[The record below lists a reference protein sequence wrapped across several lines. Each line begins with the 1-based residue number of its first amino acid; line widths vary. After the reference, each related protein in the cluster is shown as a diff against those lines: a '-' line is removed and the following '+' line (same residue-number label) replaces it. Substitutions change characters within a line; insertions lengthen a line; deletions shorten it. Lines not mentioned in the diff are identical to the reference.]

1 MKRPF
6 ALLLLLIAAPAVWAA
21 DDASAEVKPPQGF
34 KALFNGKDLTG
45 WKGLVASPPKRAAM
59 SAEELAAEQKK
70 ADASMNE
77 HWSVEDGVLVYD
89 GKGQSLCTAKDYADF
104 EMYVDWKILSDGDS
118 GIYVRGSPQIQIWD
132 PAHWKV
138 GSGGLY
144 NNKEHQSA
152 PTIIADNPIGEWNT
166 FYIKMVGDR
175 VTVKLNGKTVT
186 DNVVLENYWERDK
199 PIYPTGQIELQHHGN
214 RLEFKNIYIREL
226 VSPDQLKKMEEAA
239 PAKATATPKKDQ
251 NVLVFL
257 RHAGFRHSSIPVG
270 GRAVQIIGDKN
281 GAYSS
286 VITDDLTDLW
296 PENLTRYDAVVM
308 VNTTGEWIKP
318 RAEDL
323 QQIEAKYGEK
333 LSAADAEAK
342 LKKSLLNFVSSG
354 KGLVGFHAA
363 SDANYQWPEFGEM
376 VGGYFNAHP
385 WHEKVGVKVDSPQ
398 HPLMA
403 AFGGKDF
410 TIVDEIYQ
418 FRDPYSRKALHV
430 LLSLDVEKTNM
441 DKKNIKRDDG
451 DFAVSWVRSWG
462 DGRVFYSSLGH
473 REEIY
478 WNPQML
484 AFYLDG
490 IQFAL
495 GDLDA
500 DTTPS
505 AN

>member
-1 MKRPF
+1 MKRSF
-6 ALLLLLIAAPAVWAA
+6 ALLLLLLAAPLAWAEEP
-21 DDASAEVKPPQGF
+21 SAEVKPPEGF
-34 KALFNGKDLTG
+34 RPLFNGKDLTG

-59 SAEELAAEQKK
+59 SAEELAAEQEK
-70 ADASMNE
+70 ADQIMRD

-89 GKGQSLCTAKDYADF
+89 GKGQSLCTGKDYADF
-104 EMYVDWKILSDGDS
+104 EMYVDWKILKDGDS
-118 GIYVRGSPQIQIWD
+118 GIYVRGAPQIQIWD
-132 PAHWKV
+132 PEHWKV

-144 NNKEHQSA
+144 NNQKNQSA
-152 PTIIADNPIGEWNT
+152 PTVIADNPIGEWNT
-166 FYIKMVGDR
+166 FYIKMIGDR
-175 VTVKLNGKTVT
+175 VTVKLNGKLVT

-214 RLEFKNIYIREL
+214 RLEFKNIFIREL
-226 VSPDQLKKMEEAA
+226 VSPDQLKKIKEAA
-239 PAKATATPKKDQ
+239 PAKATATPKKDR
-251 NVLVFL
+251 NVLVFI

-270 GRAVQIIGDKN
+270 GRAVQVIGEKS
-281 GAYSS
+281 GAYQST
-286 VITDDLTDLW
+286 ITDDLTDLW
-296 PENLTRYDAVVM
+296 PSNLAKYDGVVM

-318 RAEDL
+318 RPEDL

-333 LSAADAEAK
+333 LTADEAEAK
-342 LKKSLLNFVSSG
+342 LKKSLTDFVSGG

-363 SDANYQWPEFGEM
+363 SDANYQWAEFGQM
-376 VGGYFNAHP
+376 IGGYFNAHP
-385 WHEKVGVKVDSPQ
+385 WHEKVGVKVDSPS

-441 DKKNIKRDDG
+441 NKDSIRRDDG

-505 AN
+505 AE